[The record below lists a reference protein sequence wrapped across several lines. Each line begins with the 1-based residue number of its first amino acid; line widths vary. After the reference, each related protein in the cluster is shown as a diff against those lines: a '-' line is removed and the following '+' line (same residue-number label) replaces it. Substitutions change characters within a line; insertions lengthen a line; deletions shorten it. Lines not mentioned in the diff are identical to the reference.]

1 MEITVDKNKYE
12 FIELLNKVNRPG
24 ADINALVYKLSSSDF
39 FVAPCS
45 TKNHLACVGGL
56 CQHSLN
62 VYRTLTK
69 LNEEFNFG
77 LSDETMIII
86 GLLHDIA
93 KMDKFEQYYRNVQK
107 YSENGKKS
115 DENGRYDWVK
125 EWAYKLKEDN
135 NRFVFGHHGQN
146 SEYIA
151 NSYIPLT
158 TEESAAIVNQMSGA
172 TEEYK
177 PYDASAILAKYK
189 SVIALHMAD
198 FLCTFYLDRVDE

>member
-1 MEITVDKNKYE
+1 
-12 FIELLNKVNRPG
+12 
-24 ADINALVYKLSSSDF
+24 
-39 FVAPCS
+39 
-45 TKNHLACVGGL
+45 
-56 CQHSLN
+56 
-62 VYRTLTK
+62 
-69 LNEEFNFG
+69 
-77 LSDETMIII
+77 MIVI

-189 SVIALHMAD
+189 SVVALHMAD